1 MAHRRHG
8 RWLRHPATLISM
20 VTNLGIGALV
30 VQSGLVYLFGIRI
43 RRRCWWRSC
52 W

>member
-1 MAHRRHG
+1 
-8 RWLRHPATLISM
+8 M

-30 VQSGLVYLFGIRI
+30 VQSGLVYLFHIRI